1 MLTVP
6 ILLIWLFSIII
17 FSVLAY
23 IAGYRTR
30 IIEIKQNE
38 EVKEIKFNS
47 SDLEFEE
54 EEEAFVPGVDDVQN
68 KPKRN
73 IQYKTVDEHI
83 WSD

>member
-1 MLTVP
+1 MLTIP
-6 ILLIWLFSIII
+6 ILLIWLLSIII

-38 EVKEIKFNS
+38 EVKEIKPNS
-47 SDLEFEE
+47 PDLEFE
-54 EEEAFVPGVDDVQN
+54 EEEAFVPGVDDIQN

-73 IQYKTVDEHI
+73 IQYKTVNEHI

>member
-6 ILLIWLFSIII
+6 ILLIWLLSIII

-38 EVKEIKFNS
+38 EVKEIKPNS
-47 SDLEFEE
+47 SDWEFE
-54 EEEAFVPGVDDVQN
+54 EEEAFVPDVDDIQN
-68 KPKRN
+68 EPKRN
-73 IQYKTVDEHI
+73 IQYKTVNEHI

>member
-6 ILLIWLFSIII
+6 ILLIWLLSIII

-38 EVKEIKFNS
+38 EVKEIKPNS
-47 SDLEFEE
+47 SDWEFE
-54 EEEAFVPGVDDVQN
+54 EEEAFVPDVDDIQN

-73 IQYKTVDEHI
+73 IQYKTVNEHI

>member
-6 ILLIWLFSIII
+6 ILLIWLLSIII

-38 EVKEIKFNS
+38 EVREIKPNS
-47 SDLEFEE
+47 SDWEFE
-54 EEEAFVPGVDDVQN
+54 EEEAFVPGVDDIQN

>member
-6 ILLIWLFSIII
+6 ILLIWLLSIII

-38 EVKEIKFNS
+38 EAKEIKPNS
-47 SDLEFEE
+47 SDLEFE
-54 EEEAFVPGVDDVQN
+54 EEEAFVPGVDDIQN
-68 KPKRN
+68 TSKRN
-73 IQYKTVDEHI
+73 IQYKTVNEHI